1 MHWQTLFFSAEGR
14 IGRKAF
20 WTAALVLFVAWILS
34 HLLHIFA
41 PLIWLVLIYV
51 WVCVYAKRL
60 HDFGRS
66 AVLILLPFVVIFIAL
81 TAAVVFGGLS
91 VIGLLI
97 AGAMHG
103 IDPSG
108 WAVMFGGLGVMA
120 VCLAI
125 AGLAKVLFL
134 LWVGLT
140 PGDPTANSY
149 GPAPGTLPP
158 PSPTPAPV

>member
-1 MHWQTLFFSAEGR
+1 M
-14 IGRKAF
+14 
-20 WTAALVLFVAWILS
+20 
-34 HLLHIFA
+34 
-41 PLIWLVLIYV
+41 LIYV

-97 AGAMHG
+97 TGAMHG

-149 GPAPGTLPP
+149 GPAPELLRDR
-158 PSPTPAPV
+158 SDD

>member
-97 AGAMHG
+97 TGAMHG

-140 PGDPTANSY
+140 PGDPSANSY
-149 GPAPGTLPP
+149 GPAPGPLPP
-158 PSPTPAPV
+158 PSPTPAPI